1 MITLRIALVS
11 AGLSVPS
18 STALLAD
25 QLGDEARAQF
35 AASGTEIVI
44 EHIELRALGNDIMQY
59 FLTGIPSPALEAAHS
74 TIADAQGVIAVTPI
88 FKASY
93 SGLFKSFW
101 DTVDEGSLA
110 KTVVLPAATG
120 GTARHSLAIESIRS
134 LMGYLKGIVIPSA
147 VFAATADFGSDA
159 TLPNRIRTS
168 VTEFVQL
175 TGALAGLPLEP
186 VQAPVAAAHADA
198 PVVPGAQ
205 VDGALVGENAPFDE
219 AGGANSGS
227 FFGVARGG
235 VSPFDEPAAKKSSH
249 GFSVTPFSQMLQ
261 NLQQS

>member
-1 MITLRIALVS
+1 MTTLHIALVS
-11 AGLSVPS
+11 AGLSNPS
-18 STALLAD
+18 STALLAE

-35 AASGTEIVI
+35 TAAGIDITL
-44 EHIELRALGNDIMQY
+44 EHIELRALGTDIMQY

-74 TIADAQGVIAVTPI
+74 IIAQAQGVIAVTPI

-110 KTVVLPAATG
+110 HTAVLPAATG
-120 GTARHSLAIESIRS
+120 GTARHSLAIEDLRS
-134 LMGYLKGIVIPSA
+134 LMGYLKGIVVPSA

-168 VTEFVQL
+168 VREFVQL
-175 TGALAGLPLEP
+175 TSALAGLSP
-186 VQAPVAAAHADA
+186 VPAQAPVATVQTDA

-261 NLQQS
+261 NLQQP